1 MNSPNL
7 LIVFSDQ
14 HRWCDLGCAGNAE
27 VISPHL
33 DSFAA
38 GGLQFNS
45 AYSNCPL
52 CVPAR
57 GTLLTG
63 LHALKHRAIANDLPI
78 DTNLESFG
86 TRLKQAGYQTG
97 YIGKWHLGG
106 VPRDQAI
113 MESRRL
119 GFDTWKVRQC
129 SHDYLNTAYHDEANQ
144 LHLCDGYEPEVQ
156 TDLALDFLDSQNAG
170 SPWGLVL
177 SWGPPHEPYDA
188 VPEKY
193 RAHFDPS
200 KLSLRGNVPEEL
212 GPIAGVGEMEE
223 VELREWLAGYY
234 AHILALDEQ
243 FGRLIEKLKSNGQWE
258 NTLVI
263 YTSDH
268 GDLLGS
274 HNMIFK
280 QMPHEESSHIPLI
293 VGGGLDELAR
303 GQCDGLISLVDL
315 LPTVMNF
322 LNVDFDQDAVDGTN
336 LSRLLVDASSPGA
349 DFVYLYSLLP
359 CHYAVT
365 RGDAS
370 WRAIRTEDSTFAY
383 NTDTGSDW
391 LLFDNRKDP
400 LQQTNLIHASSDL
413 DIATLR
419 KQLFACIRKYDGN
432 LSWQELIQQE
442 GFVDAWNHSQ
452 RHFNRPEF
460 VGRAKVAG

>member
-1 MNSPNL
+1 MSSQPNL

-14 HRWCDLGCAGNAE
+14 HRWCDLGCAGNDE
-27 VISPHL
+27 VLSPNL
-33 DSFAA
+33 DAFAQ
-38 GGLQFNS
+38 GGLQFNA

-63 LHALKHRAIANDLPI
+63 LHALKHKAIANDLPV
-78 DTNLESFG
+78 DTSLESFG
-86 TRLKQAGYQTG
+86 TRLKSAGYASG

-113 MESRRL
+113 EAPRRL

-129 SHDYLNTAYHDEANQ
+129 SHDYLHPVYHDEANQ
-144 LHLCDGYEPEVQ
+144 LHVCEGYEPVVQ
-156 TDLALDFLDSQNAG
+156 TDLALDFLNAQTAD

-188 VPEKY
+188 VPEQY
-193 RAHFDPS
+193 RKHFNPAA
-200 KLSLRGNVPEEL
+200 LTLRGNVPDEL
-212 GPIAGVGEMEE
+212 GPIAGAGEMGEP
-223 VELREWLAGYY
+223 ELREWLAGYY
-234 AHILALDEQ
+234 AHIMALDEQ
-243 FGRLIEKLKSNGQWE
+243 FGRIVAQLKANGQWE
-258 NTLVI
+258 NTLI
-263 YTSDH
+263 LYTSDH

-293 VGGGLDELAR
+293 AGGGLPELAR

-315 LPTVMNF
+315 LPTVLSF
-322 LNVDFDQDAVDGTN
+322 LNVDFDADAVDGTD
-336 LSRLLVDASSPGA
+336 LSRLLVDPSAPGA
-349 DFVYLYSLLP
+349 DLVYLYSLLP

-370 WRAIRTEDSTFAY
+370 WRTIRTKDSTFAY
-383 NTDTGSDW
+383 NADTGSDW

-400 LQQTNLIHASSDL
+400 LQQTNLIDACPDL
-413 DIATLR
+413 DVSALR
-419 KQLFACIRKYDGN
+419 DQLFECIRQYDRN
-432 LSWQELIQQE
+432 LSWQELIQKE
-442 GFVDAWNHSQ
+442 DFVDAWNHSQ

-460 VGRAKVAG
+460 AG